1 MTEEM
6 SLRLGNREMLPNSVS
21 SILRQAILKG
31 VFKPGERLV
40 QTELAEQIGVSR
52 MPVREALKTL
62 ELEGLVTLEPH
73 KGAVVRSIT
82 VEDVEEIYE
91 LRSVIESLVLKKS
104 IPNLNEED
112 VNFLK
117 EMHDQMLET
126 TDKETY
132 VDLNRRFHYLLYSG
146 CDSARLKGFMET
158 ISHGLAQDTPHII
171 PGQIEKSNIE
181 HEKILEA
188 VNNKNI
194 KKAREEL
201 SYHIK
206 RTGKELIQFM
216 KEEKKD

>member
-1 MTEEM
+1 MAEEM
-6 SLRLGNREMLPNSVS
+6 NLRLGNREMLPNSVS

-104 IPNLNEED
+104 IPNLNEEN
-112 VNFLK
+112 VRALN
-117 EMHDQMLET
+117 EMHIQMLKT

-132 VDLNRRFHYLLYSG
+132 VDLNRRFHSLLYSG
-146 CDSARLKGFMET
+146 CDSDRLKSFMET

-171 PGQIEKSNIE
+171 PGQIEKSNME

-188 VNNKNI
+188 ISSKNI

-201 SYHIK
+201 EYHIK
-206 RTGKELIQFM
+206 RTGKELIKFM
-216 KEEKKD
+216 KEENKG